1 MKTKLQ
7 LIRLILAGFLLISL
21 QADEI
26 VDNAKSKSTERF
38 QRLFEK
44 YHQSKSEIQSQ
55 RTQQENLQGSKV
67 QQFNPKLENYFNKN
81 KVNNIRQKHSQKFV
95 KDDPEFAKKRQ
106 LFLQKNPEFAE
117 FIKGLEGLSKF
128 QRRRKIRNYLK
139 SNPELANQ
147 IKEQMRNRKAS
158 SDGDSN
164 QDIFNDRK
172 GFGGRRGFM
181 RMFR

>member
-1 MKTKLQ
+1 MPRVPTEKDFEILLQ
-7 LIRLILAGFLLISL
+7 DA
-21 QADEI
+21 E
-26 VDNAKSKSTERF
+26 KSGVLDDVVK
-38 QRLFEK
+38 EK
-44 YHQSKSEIQSQ
+44 KE
-55 RTQQENLQGSKV
+55 L
-67 QQFNPKLENYFNKN
+67 
-81 KVNNIRQKHSQKFV
+81 VNNPLSYLRFDPSMNIAFKLKEEL
-95 KDDPEFAKKRQ
+95 DPEFAKKRQ

>member
-21 QADEI
+21 QANEI
-26 VDNAKSKSTERF
+26 VDNEKSKSTGRF
-38 QRLFEK
+38 QQLFEK

-55 RTQQENLQGSKV
+55 RIQQENLQGSKV
-67 QQFNPKLENYFNKN
+67 QQFHPKLENHFNKN
-81 KVNNIRQKHSQKFV
+81 KVNNIRQKHSQIFV
-95 KDDPEFAKKRQ
+95 KDNPEFAKKRQ

-147 IKEQMRNRKAS
+147 IKEQIRNLKAS